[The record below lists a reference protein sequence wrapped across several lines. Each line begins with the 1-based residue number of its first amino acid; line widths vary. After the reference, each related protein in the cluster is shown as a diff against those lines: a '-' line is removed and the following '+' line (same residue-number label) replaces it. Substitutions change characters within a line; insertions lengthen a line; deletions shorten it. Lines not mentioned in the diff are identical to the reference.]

1 MDHLHDELLRTL
13 SADGSLSVRVLVA
26 TNLVREAAHRH
37 QTQPTAT
44 VALGRALMGALLLA
58 SESSD
63 AMRVQ
68 LAFRGQGAL
77 GSVIASAEGRERVRG
92 YVTHPDADVPLEG
105 PHLGVADAIGLGE
118 LAVERI
124 HPSWKRPYSGIVP
137 LVTGEIAQD
146 LTHYLFESEQKPSA
160 VATGIYL
167 GRDGSVEAAGGYLIQ
182 ALPGAAEESLAQ
194 VEERIVANS
203 NPSEQLRAG
212 VSATDLLEQLLG
224 EGEYGKID
232 RCEPC
237 FVCQCDSE
245 RVTRAATLLGKDE
258 IREIIAR
265 DETLEVRC
273 NWCNEVYMLT
283 ADELG
288 RQQPDA

>member
-1 MDHLHDELLRTL
+1 MPTLQDELVRTL
-13 SADGSLSVRVLVA
+13 SADGNLSVRVLVA

-37 QTQPTAT
+37 QTKPPAT

-68 LAFRGQGAL
+68 LAFRGRGPL
-77 GSVIASAEGRERVRG
+77 GSIIASAEGRERVRG
-92 YVTHPDADVPLEG
+92 YVTHPEADVPLKG
-105 PHLGVADAIGLGE
+105 THLGVAEAIGLGE

-146 LTHYLFESEQKPSA
+146 LTHYLLESEQKPSA

-167 GRDGSVEAAGGYLIQ
+167 GPDAAVEAAGGYLIQ
-182 ALPGAAEESLAQ
+182 ALPGADEESLAQ
-194 VEERIVANS
+194 VEERISANS
-203 NPSEQLRAG
+203 NPSEQLHAG
-212 VSATDLLEQLLG
+212 ASAPELLEQLLG
-224 EGEYGKID
+224 PGEHGPID
-232 RCEPC
+232 RCEPRFAC
-237 FVCQCDSE
+237 HCDAE

-258 IREIIAR
+258 IRHIVIR
-265 DETLEVRC
+265 NETLEVRC
-273 NWCNEVYMLT
+273 SWCGEVYMLS

-288 RQQPDA
+288 RQHPDA

>member
-1 MDHLHDELLRTL
+1 MPTLHDELVRTV

-37 QTQPTAT
+37 QTQPAAT

-77 GSVIASAEGRERVRG
+77 GSIVASAEGRERVRG
-92 YVTHPDADVPLEG
+92 YVTHPEADVPLEG
-105 PHLGVADAIGLGE
+105 EHLGVARALGLGE

-146 LTHYLFESEQKPSA
+146 LTHYLYESEQKPSA
-160 VATGIYL
+160 VAAGIYL
-167 GRDGSVEAAGGYLIQ
+167 GPDARVEAAGGYLIQ
-182 ALPGAAEESLAQ
+182 ALPGADEETLAQ
-194 VEERIVANS
+194 VEDRISANS

-212 VSATDLLEQLLG
+212 ASASNLLEQLLG
-224 EGEYGKID
+224 PDEHGPTD
-232 RCEPC
+232 RCEPQFAC
-237 FVCQCDSE
+237 RCDSE
-245 RVTRAATLLGKDE
+245 RVVRAATLLGKDE
-258 IREIIAR
+258 IREIVANN
-265 DETLEVRC
+265 ETLEVRC
-273 NWCNEVYMLT
+273 SWCGEVYQLT

-288 RQQPDA
+288 RQQLDA

>member
-1 MDHLHDELLRTL
+1 MPTLLDELVRTL
-13 SADGSLSVRVLVA
+13 SADGNLSVRVLVA

-37 QTQPTAT
+37 QTKPAAT

-68 LAFRGQGAL
+68 LAFRGQGPL
-77 GSVIASAEGRERVRG
+77 GSIITSAEGRERVRG
-92 YVTHPDADVPLEG
+92 YVTHPGADVPLKG
-105 PHLGVADAIGLGE
+105 AHLGVAEAIGLGE

-160 VATGIYL
+160 VAAGIYL
-167 GRDGSVEAAGGYLIQ
+167 GPDAGVEAAGGYLIQ
-182 ALPGAAEESLAQ
+182 ALPGADEESLARI
-194 VEERIVANS
+194 EERISIHS
-203 NPSEQLRAG
+203 NPSEQVRAG
-212 VSATDLLEQLLG
+212 ASATELLEQLLG
-224 EGEYGKID
+224 PGEHGTID
-232 RCEPC
+232 RFEPR
-237 FVCQCDSE
+237 FACQCDAE
-245 RVTRAATLLGKDE
+245 RVTRAATLLGEEE
-258 IREIIAR
+258 IREIVSR
-265 DETLEVRC
+265 NETLEVRC
-273 NWCNEVYMLT
+273 TWCGEVYMLS

-288 RQQPDA
+288 RQYPDA